1 MTDEQGWK
9 ELQAEMDR
17 EEMVSR
23 ARERYR
29 WFAEGA
35 RAGMLQ
41 ALEDVANSETLD
53 AAVQTLAARLA
64 PVIGRDQ

>member
-1 MTDEQGWK
+1 MTDADWK
-9 ELQAEMDR
+9 ELQRDIERDEMIT
-17 EEMVSR
+17 R

-41 ALEDVANSETLD
+41 ALEDVANSETLE
-53 AAVQTLAARLA
+53 AAIETLAARLA